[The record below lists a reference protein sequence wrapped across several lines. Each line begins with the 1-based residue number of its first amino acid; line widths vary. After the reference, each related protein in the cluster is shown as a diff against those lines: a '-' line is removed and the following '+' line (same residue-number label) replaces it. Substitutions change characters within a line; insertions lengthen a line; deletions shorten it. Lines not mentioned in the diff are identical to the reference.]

1 MVHRLN
7 GKVAIITGGASGI
20 GAQISKVFAE
30 NGALVVIAD
39 IDKELGTRVC
49 ESLRSSSYIIDFVLC
64 DITKNDH
71 CGNLID
77 YCARTFKKID
87 IVVNCAGV
95 VLVKSTEQISLDEW
109 KRIIETNLYG
119 TFLISKFAIPHLK
132 KSKGCIINVASIAGL
147 VGFKG
152 LSAYCASKGGVIGFS
167 RAIALELA
175 EHGVRVNCIC
185 PGTVDTQFMERLI
198 EQSKNKKAARAHFE
212 KKTPLKRPATP
223 SEIASLVLYLA
234 DESQSSYMTGSI
246 ITIDGGYTAQ

>member
-1 MVHRLN
+1 MRLDV
-7 GKVAIITGGASGI
+7 KVAIITGGASGI

-39 IDKELGTRVC
+39 IDKKRGIKIY
-49 ESLRSSSYIIDFVLC
+49 ESLRANGHKCDFTLC
-64 DITKNDH
+64 DVGKYDQ
-71 CGNLID
+71 CKNLIEH
-77 YCARTFKKID
+77 CIRSFGKID
-87 IVVNCAGV
+87 IVVNCAGI
-95 VLVKSTEQISLDEW
+95 VLVKSTEQVSLDEW
-109 KRIIETNLYG
+109 KKIIETNLCG
-119 TFLISKFAIPHLK
+119 TFFVSKFAIPHLK